1 MLHCSMPLRPR
12 INTRCEYLL
21 TPISVA
27 CADGG
32 KKILCISEAKATVP
46 EITAEYVGTL
56 KEKVGYF
63 DRVITDSDPALITFA
78 RDLVSR
84 SLKPYK
90 AREVVL
96 TCDCGAYEEL
106 EGVRTFSRRRVVNN
120 ICVFCNHALQKR
132 EVDMLMSDVA
142 WPHPSD
148 FSCNR
153 KWATADLAHFL
164 ARQVQT
170 HKISKR
176 NETALVLSETD
187 RFGIRYQIL
196 WAAMIA
202 FLAES
207 EQDYKITM
215 HYVQKVQ
222 DKAFFVCSLAKVMVP
237 NLQIHMNALPIVW
250 LDDSPLIPECRPS
263 QIKLLGKGLD
273 TKRKELRVSLKSW
286 RY

>member
-12 INTRCEYLL
+12 ITTRCEYLV
-21 TPISVA
+21 TPISIA
-27 CADGG
+27 CADDG
-32 KKILCISEAKATVP
+32 KKILCLSEAKATAP
-46 EITAEYVGTL
+46 EVATEYVRTL
-56 KEKVGYF
+56 KEKIGWF
-63 DRVITDSDPALITFA
+63 DRVITDSDSKLITFA
-78 RDLVSR
+78 RDLVFK
-84 SLKPYK
+84 SLRPYE
-90 AREVVL
+90 ARKTVL
-96 TCDCGAYEEL
+96 TCNCGAYEEL
-106 EGVRTFSRRRVVNN
+106 TGVGMFSQRRVVNN

-132 EVDMLMSDVA
+132 EDDVLMSDIV

-153 KWATADLAHFL
+153 KWATADLTHFL

-176 NETALVLSETD
+176 RESALVLSETD

-207 EQDYKITM
+207 EQDHNITM

-237 NLQIHMNALPIVW
+237 SLQINMNALPIIW
-250 LDDSPLIPECRPS
+250 LDDSPLISECRPS
-263 QIKLLGKGLD
+263 QVKLLGRGLN
-273 TKRKELRVSLKSW
+273 TKRKEIKVSLKSW